1 MKKLT
6 IPLAENAIAAKNN
19 DRDGEWAVYV
29 EASAPDA
36 QLKEACKMIPGWG
49 SERFTCFEV
58 RIASPRCSIPLHTV
72 TPPRGVTVWCAS
84 PPRGVPS
91 FPWDVMRAG

>member
-58 RIASPRCSIPLHTV
+58 RFTSPR
-72 TPPRGVTVWCAS
+72 R
-84 PPRGVPS
+84 S
-91 FPWDVMRAG
+91 FLPVGRDACRLIRSSDPFI